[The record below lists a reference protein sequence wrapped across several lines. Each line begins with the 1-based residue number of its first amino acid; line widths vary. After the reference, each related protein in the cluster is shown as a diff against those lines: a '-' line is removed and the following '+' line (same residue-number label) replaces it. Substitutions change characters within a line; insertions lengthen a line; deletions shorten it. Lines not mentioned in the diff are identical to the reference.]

1 MAPGPCRWRRL
12 WWLGLAAP
20 LLAGLDRLPATAPGQ
35 ALNLLDGQI
44 QVLFFQLRGARAAP
58 VDPVILAI
66 DADSLEL
73 GELIAPDE
81 RRLSPL
87 WREMGPW
94 PWPRALQAR
103 LAASVLER
111 GAARVLFNI
120 EFSQPSRFGPAD
132 DQAFLATLAPWRE
145 RVHLAARYGLK
156 DQQGMEL
163 VRLLLPLPSLGP
175 PGLTTLLQTP
185 QGVAEAV
192 PGQDWLNSNLAG
204 FPRPHPRPMAFLA
217 AGTPVP
223 TAAMG
228 LNYLGPAGALRQ
240 VPAWNMLDTPP
251 GFWSGRT
258 VLIGVTAPNLGDL
271 QETPFGPQSGT
282 EVQGVALANAM
293 QAEGLWRLPGWG
305 EALLFLL
312 WGVGAAWGLGRAA
325 TAGRTLLVILALA
338 ALTLLAGWGLWLGA
352 LLRLPLAALVLAVLI
367 GGGGRGVA
375 QALGESRERAYLHQ
389 VLARRVSPT
398 LLRDILRNPGPI
410 WTQSVGSRARC
421 VVLFSDLVDFTALS
435 ASLAPDQLFAL
446 LNRYFEEMAAA
457 VLAEQGLLDKFI
469 GDAVMAEFGVPR
481 SRGDRQEA
489 RAAVRAALAMQRGLE
504 RLNHELVAAGQ
515 VPLRHGIGLH
525 VGEVIAGN
533 LGASQRL
540 EFTVVGASVNVANR
554 LERLTRH
561 YPQHPILISAELLAL
576 LPGELEVEPLGAHQ
590 LKGWPEPLEV
600 LALLGLRVPAPRE
613 PADCP

>member
-1 MAPGPCRWRRL
+1 
-12 WWLGLAAP
+12 
-20 LLAGLDRLPATAPGQ
+20 
-35 ALNLLDGQI
+35 
-44 QVLFFQLRGARAAP
+44 
-58 VDPVILAI
+58 
-66 DADSLEL
+66 
-73 GELIAPDE
+73 
-81 RRLSPL
+81 
-87 WREMGPW
+87 
-94 PWPRALQAR
+94 
-103 LAASVLER
+103 
-111 GAARVLFNI
+111 
-120 EFSQPSRFGPAD
+120 
-132 DQAFLATLAPWRE
+132 
-145 RVHLAARYGLK
+145 
-156 DQQGMEL
+156 
-163 VRLLLPLPSLGP
+163 
-175 PGLTTLLQTP
+175 
-185 QGVAEAV
+185 
-192 PGQDWLNSNLAG
+192 
-204 FPRPHPRPMAFLA
+204 
-217 AGTPVP
+217 
-223 TAAMG
+223 
-228 LNYLGPAGALRQ
+228 
-240 VPAWNMLDTPP
+240 
-251 GFWSGRT
+251 
-258 VLIGVTAPNLGDL
+258 
-271 QETPFGPQSGT
+271 
-282 EVQGVALANAM
+282 
-293 QAEGLWRLPGWG
+293 
-305 EALLFLL
+305 
-312 WGVGAAWGLGRAA
+312 
-325 TAGRTLLVILALA
+325 
-338 ALTLLAGWGLWLGA
+338 
-352 LLRLPLAALVLAVLI
+352 
-367 GGGGRGVA
+367 VA

-515 VPLRHGIGLH
+515 APLRHGIGLH

-600 LALLGLRVPAPRE
+600 LALLGLRAPAPLE
-613 PADCP
+613 PAECP